1 MALGVIAIPYLQL
14 VWPNYTV
21 IGTIIMNSTKKSKE
35 LRNGM
40 NEEEYGIQDL
50 RLVNQRQRRNIRLV
64 M

>member
-1 MALGVIAIPYLQL
+1 MIAIPYLQL

-40 NEEEYGIQDL
+40 NEEEYEIQDL

>member
-1 MALGVIAIPYLQL
+1 MIAIPYLQL